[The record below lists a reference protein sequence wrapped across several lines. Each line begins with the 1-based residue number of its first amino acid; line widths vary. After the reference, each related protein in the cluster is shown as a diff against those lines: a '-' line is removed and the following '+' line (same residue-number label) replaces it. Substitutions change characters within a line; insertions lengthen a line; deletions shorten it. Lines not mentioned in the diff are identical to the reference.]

1 MAFRTI
7 EITKPTELHMKN
19 GQLEISQEEGV
30 VMVPIEDISQIFC
43 IGPDI
48 RVSTMALSKLALS
61 KVALTT
67 LDEKYLPTAIV
78 LPSGIKQKGG

>member
-1 MAFRTI
+1 
-7 EITKPTELHMKN
+7 
-19 GQLEISQEEGV
+19 
-30 VMVPIEDISQIFC
+30 
-43 IGPDI
+43 
-48 RVSTMALSKLALS
+48 MALSKLALS